1 LRLRVLVLFFVRV
14 MLGVVL
20 RGFMTMVGRVQAVG
34 VRHMGVMTS
43 LVVIT
48 VLVVLRGLA
57 MMLCGLFVMVGRG
70 LVMRAALVSLRHIV
84 LLVCGDR
91 HGDDDDIG

>member
-1 LRLRVLVLFFVRV
+1 VLFFVLVRM

-34 VRHMGVMTS
+34 VRHMGVMTG

-48 VLVVLRGLA
+48 VLVVLRGFA

-70 LVMRAALVSLRHIV
+70 LVMRAAFVTFRHIV
-84 LLVCGDR
+84 LLVCDDR